1 MHYSSARLVN
11 VFTTLAF
18 LVLFGLFLNGCG
30 SSSSGGNGG
39 KTVTPVSISTASLPS
54 GQVGM
59 AYAATLNATG
69 GTAPYAWSLTS
80 GTLPAGLSLSASTG
94 AITGMPTAAANATP
108 LTFVVKD
115 SSSPASTNST
125 NLTLTITAPP
135 GVNITTTSPLPFGQ
149 VGVAYTATLAAS
161 GGIPPYTWSLA
172 NGSALPG
179 GLSLNGSTGAI
190 TGTPTVT
197 GSFSPTF
204 NLADSSTDTATASL
218 TLAVSPAT
226 ITVSISPA
234 RGGLTITQGLSVTAT
249 TNDLGGVNWTTNGGS
264 ISSAASLTG
273 VGVIYTAPASAGVY
287 TVTATSVTSPTT
299 SASVTFGATD
309 LAAVATYHNDLA
321 RDGANTQEYALTTST
336 VNTSTFGKLFSCTVD
351 GAVYAQP
358 LWLAN
363 VTVNGAKRN
372 AIFVATEHDGLF
384 AFDADNNTTPC
395 TPLWNVN
402 LIDSNHGGS
411 PGETTVPAGVTGY
424 LVGAGNGDITP
435 EVGVTG
441 TPVIDPSTGTLYV
454 VSKSVNLSGPTF
466 YQRLHAIDITTGN
479 EKFGGPANITPSSV
493 IYPGT
498 GDGGSTVSFSAQGE
512 NQRPGLALVN
522 GVVYVAWASHED
534 NPPYY
539 GWIVGFNAS
548 DLAVASI
555 FNVTPNAQY
564 GGIWMSGG
572 APAADANGNVYVITA
587 NGAFDADT
595 GGEDYGDSFLQLS
608 GNLVVSSYF
617 TPSDEAT
624 DNTADHDFGAGGSAV
639 VLNLTSGSPKHLV
652 VGGGKDG
659 SLYLLDGD
667 DMGGFGDFN
676 ARQFFNIGHG
686 IFATGAF
693 WNNNFY
699 IAGIFG
705 PLVSYAFNPTTDL
718 FDTSVSTQSAISFGF
733 PGTTPSVSSSASNNG
748 IVWALDNHN
757 YCTNQS
763 SGCGPAVLH
772 AYDATNLTN
781 EVWNSSM
788 TAADAAG
795 NAVKFTVPIVAN
807 GKVYAGTRGNNSG
820 GATNSTSVPGELDV
834 YGLKP
839 N

>member
-11 VFTTLAF
+11 VFTTSAF
-18 LVLFGLFLNGCG
+18 LVLFALFLNGCG
-30 SSSSGGNGG
+30 SSSSGGTGG
-39 KTVTPVSISTASLPS
+39 KTVTPVSISTATLPS
-54 GQVGM
+54 GQVGI
-59 AYAATLNATG
+59 AYSATLNATG
-69 GTAPYAWSLTS
+69 GTAPYAWSLTN
-80 GTLPAGLSLSASTG
+80 GALPAGLSLSASTG
-94 AITGMPTAAANATP
+94 AITGMPTAAATATP
-108 LTFVVKD
+108 LTFTVKD
-115 SSSPASTNST
+115 SSTPASTNSI
-125 NLTLTITAPP
+125 NLTLTIAPP
-135 GVNITTTSPLPFGQ
+135 PGINITTTSPLPFGQ
-149 VGVAYTATLAAS
+149 VGVAYSATLAAT

-172 NGSALPG
+172 NGSTLPG
-179 GLSLNGSTGAI
+179 GLALNASTGAI
-190 TGTPTVT
+190 TGTPTAT

-204 NLADSSTDTATASL
+204 SVADSSTDTAAASL

-234 RGGLTITQGLSVTAT
+234 RGGLTVTQGLSVTAT
-249 TNDLGGVNWTTNGGS
+249 TSDFGGVNWTTTGGS
-264 ISSAASLTG
+264 LSAASSLTG
-273 VGVIYTAPASAGVY
+273 VGVTYTAPSSAGLY

-299 SASVTFGATD
+299 SASATFAATD

-321 RDGANTQEYALTTST
+321 RDGANTQEYALTTSN

-358 LWLAN
+358 LWLSN

-372 AIFVATEHDGLF
+372 VVFVATQHDSLF
-384 AFDADNNTTPC
+384 AFDADSNTSPC
-395 TPLWNVN
+395 TPLWNVS

-411 PGETTVPAGVTGY
+411 SGETTVPSGTSGF

-454 VSKSVNLSGPTF
+454 VSKSVNPSGPTF

-479 EKFGGPANITPSSV
+479 EKLGGPASITASNV
-493 IYPGT
+493 TYPGS
-498 GDGGSTVSFSAQGE
+498 GDGGSKVSFDAGPE
-512 NQRPGLALVN
+512 GQRPGLALVN

-555 FNVTPNAQY
+555 FNATPNAQY

-572 APAADANGNVYVITA
+572 APAADANGNVYVLTA
-587 NGAFDADT
+587 NGAFDAQN
-595 GGEDYGDSFLQLS
+595 GGKDYGDSFLQLS
-608 GNLVVSSYF
+608 DNLIVSSYF
-617 TPSDEAT
+617 TPSDQAN
-624 DNTADHDFGAGGSAV
+624 DNANDNDFGAGGSAV

-659 SLYLLDGD
+659 TLYLLNGD
-667 DMGGFGDFN
+667 NMGGFGDFN
-676 ARQFFNIGHG
+676 ALQFFNIGNP
-686 IFATGAF
+686 IFASGAF

-699 IAGIFG
+699 IAGVHG
-705 PLVSYAFNPTTDL
+705 PLVAYSFNTTTNSFNP
-718 FDTSVSTQSAISFGF
+718 SVSTQSAISFGF

-748 IVWALDNHN
+748 IVWALDNSD
-757 YCTNQS
+757 YCTAQS
-763 SGCGPAVLH
+763 PGCGPALLH

-781 EVWNSSM
+781 ELWNSGM
-788 TAADAAG
+788 VGADAAG
-795 NAVKFTVPIVAN
+795 HAVKFVVPTIAN
-807 GKVYAGTRGNNSG
+807 GKVYVGTRGTSS
-820 GATNSTSVPGELDV
+820 TTSTSVAGELDV

>member
-11 VFTTLAF
+11 AFTTLALF
-18 LVLFGLFLNGCG
+18 VLFGLFLNGCG
-30 SSSSGGNGG
+30 GSSSGGN
-39 KTVTPVSISTASLPS
+39 TVTPVGISTVALPI

-59 AYAATLNATG
+59 AYNATLNATG

-80 GTLPAGLSLSASTG
+80 GALPAGLSLSASTG
-94 AITGMPTAAANATP
+94 AMTGTPTAVANATP
-108 LTFVVKD
+108 LTFMVKD
-115 SSSPASTNST
+115 SGSPASTKST
-125 NLTLTITAPP
+125 SLTLTIAPPP
-135 GVNITTTSPLPFGQ
+135 GVNITTASPLPFGQ
-149 VGVAYTATLAAS
+149 VGVAYTAALTAT
-161 GGIPPYTWSLA
+161 GGLPPYTWSLA
-172 NGSALPG
+172 NGSTLPG
-179 GLSLNGSTGAI
+179 GLALNASTGAI

-204 NLADSSTDTATASL
+204 SVADSSINTAAASL
-218 TLAVSPAT
+218 TLAISPAT

-249 TNDLGGVNWTTNGGS
+249 TNDLGGVNWTASGGS
-264 ISSAASLTG
+264 LSSASSLTG
-273 VGVIYTAPASAGVY
+273 VGVTYTAPSSAGMY
-287 TVTATSVTSPTT
+287 TVTATSVTRPAA
-299 SASVTFGATD
+299 SASTTFAITD

-336 VNTSTFGKLFSCTVD
+336 VNTSTFGKLFSCTID

-372 AIFVATEHDGLF
+372 VIFVATQHDSLF
-384 AFDADNNTTPC
+384 AFDADNNTSPC
-395 TPLWNVN
+395 TPLWNVS
-402 LIDSNHGGS
+402 LIDTNHGAS
-411 PGETTVPAGVTGY
+411 SGETTVPAGVSGF

-435 EVGVTG
+435 EVGVIG

-454 VSKSVNLSGPTF
+454 VSKSVNLFGPTF

-479 EKFGGPANITPSSV
+479 EKFGGPANITPSNV
-493 IYPGT
+493 AYPGR
-498 GDGGSTVSFSAQGE
+498 GDGGSTVSFDAQTEG
-512 NQRPGLALVN
+512 QRPGLALVN

-539 GWIVGFNAS
+539 GWIVAFNAS

-555 FNVTPNAQY
+555 FNATPNVQY

-587 NGAFDADT
+587 NGTFDANN
-595 GGEDYGDSFLQLS
+595 GGDDYGDSFLQLS
-608 GNLVVSSYF
+608 GNLIVSSYF
-617 TPSDEAT
+617 TPSDQANDNAT
-624 DNTADHDFGAGGSAV
+624 DNDFGAGGSAV

-659 SLYLLDGD
+659 TLYLLNGD

-676 ARQFFNIGHG
+676 ALQFFNIGHA
-686 IFATGAF
+686 IFSSGAF

-699 IAGIFG
+699 IAGVHG
-705 PLVSYAFNPTTDL
+705 PVVAYSFNPTTNL
-718 FDTSVSTQSAISFGF
+718 FNASFTQSATSFGF

-748 IVWALDNHN
+748 IVWALDNSK

-763 SGCGPAVLH
+763 PGCGPAVLH
-772 AYDATNLTN
+772 AYDATNVTN
-781 EVWNSSM
+781 ELWNSSM
-788 TAADAAG
+788 AGGDAAG
-795 NAVKFTVPIVAN
+795 NAVKFVVPTIAN
-807 GKVYAGTRGNNSG
+807 GKVYVGTRGTNVG
-820 GATNSTSVPGELDV
+820 GSTTSTSVPGELDV